1 MHLIRLLCRC
11 IVSHF
16 ECTARRF
23 SSCHSLLQH
32 FNVILPGLCDF
43 TPLRINSIRGD
54 SGKPIVRE
62 DTIAT
67 REHHTV
73 TRAFDIALHHFLTIA
88 EVFLGDM
95 SILDSAALLTVNI
108 TEVVNCFTSAETWQG
123 ANAAPWNYTSI
134 VNIVTGRS
142 IKEGICICLS
152 FNVFP
157 AAVAVVCFLEN
168 TRRWSNVVI
177 YLRDGSM
184 MAGMVS
190 VRILW
195 QR

>member
-1 MHLIRLLCRC
+1 MHLIWLLCRC

-73 TRAFDIALHHFLTIA
+73 TRALYIALHHFLTIA

-108 TEVVNCFTSAETWQG
+108 TEVVNRFTSAETWQG
-123 ANAAPWNYTSI
+123 AYAAS
-134 VNIVTGRS
+134 
-142 IKEGICICLS
+142 
-152 FNVFP
+152 
-157 AAVAVVCFLEN
+157 
-168 TRRWSNVVI
+168 
-177 YLRDGSM
+177 
-184 MAGMVS
+184 
-190 VRILW
+190 
-195 QR
+195 